1 MQPIVQKVVI
11 HSANTFE
18 YLADA
23 RCCARTPGI
32 QGEKDVSAPAVV
44 ELTIQW
50 GRQTTNKI
58 NNKTTVFVR
67 SECRRNTQGE
77 DRHGKGPCGES

>member
-1 MQPIVQKVVI
+1 MLG
-11 HSANTFE
+11 AALGRRG
-18 YLADA
+18 Y
-23 RCCARTPGI
+23 R
-32 QGEKDVSAPAVV
+32 GEKDVSAPALV

-67 SECRRNTQGE
+67 SGCEGRRKTQGK
-77 DRHGKGPCGES
+77 DGHGKGLCGES